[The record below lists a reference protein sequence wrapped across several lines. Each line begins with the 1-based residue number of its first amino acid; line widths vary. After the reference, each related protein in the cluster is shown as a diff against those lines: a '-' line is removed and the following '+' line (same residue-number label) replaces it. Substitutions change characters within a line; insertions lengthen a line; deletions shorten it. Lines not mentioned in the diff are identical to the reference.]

1 MILLR
6 NSFQRNTGD
15 LGGSDLPV
23 EMRNLFLQTATK
35 KIWGC
40 VFGLLIFRS
49 PSLQPKWI

>member
-35 KIWGC
+35 
-40 VFGLLIFRS
+40 S
-49 PSLQPKWI
+49 PQREPSRMCEEFLNS